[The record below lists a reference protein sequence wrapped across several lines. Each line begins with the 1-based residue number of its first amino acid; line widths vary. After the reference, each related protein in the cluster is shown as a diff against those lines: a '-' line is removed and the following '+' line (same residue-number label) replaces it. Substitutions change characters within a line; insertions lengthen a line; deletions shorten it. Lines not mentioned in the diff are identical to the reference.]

1 MSATRHHHARSLVV
15 IGPLYWAEVIIVRRA
30 AVVQYVTT
38 SEGAQRNRELIEDV
52 LIEMAARDPGG
63 VQYQVLLLDDG
74 VGFMHV
80 VAFDGTADP
89 FADCAAYREFHRE
102 LAQRLATKPVVTR
115 AVLIGSYHGRRL

>member
-1 MSATRHHHARSLVV
+1 M
-15 IGPLYWAEVIIVRRA
+15 RRA
-30 AVVQYVTT
+30 AVVQYSTKNQ
-38 SEGAQRNRELIEDV
+38 GAQRNRELIEDV
-52 LIEMAARDPGG
+52 LTELAARNPGG

-115 AVLIGSYHGRRL
+115 AVLIGSYHGPRL